1 MYEYVSKFPVRK
13 LQNADSAPAAEHIM
27 NQRFATFSSKSKSSG
42 DMSFLDEKIHERIFG
57 KPDKT
62 YILDES
68 KNGSETLLKIS
79 HGDANANYASDKP
92 AQMHSL
98 SCEQGM
104 DIRKRS
110 VALQRTETS
119 DTLPRETS
127 ETTVPRQAV
136 VQRALDTKGLNP
148 RKHSNIIEA
157 RNLWNVVFEELFSIL
172 PSTQQADFQKAVNEY
187 ENENLADSF
196 AIPNDENYAAMTSDF
211 VEKITA
217 YLRTRSSTGSMTA
230 AALAAGGSVH
240 VVKDTGGHTN
250 TQTRIAISTVR
261 GVEFFDTGETR
272 EHGKQTTRKKQH
284 KQKREKSDTEGAL
297 LIEQK
302 SIAAKVGKVC
312 QCLKENEMEGSAAVL
327 EKFMKDFG

>member
-13 LQNADSAPAAEHIM
+13 LQNADSAPAEEHIKH
-27 NQRFATFSSKSKSSG
+27 QRFATFSSKSKISE

-62 YILDES
+62 YIPDKS
-68 KNGSETLLKIS
+68 KNGAETFSKIS
-79 HGDANANYASDKP
+79 RSGARVDYDPDKP
-92 AQMHSL
+92 AQLHS
-98 SCEQGM
+98 
-104 DIRKRS
+104 
-110 VALQRTETS
+110 
-119 DTLPRETS
+119 LPRETS
-127 ETTVPRQAV
+127 ETTKPHKAV
-136 VQRALDTKGLNP
+136 VQRALDTKGLNHK
-148 RKHSNIIEA
+148 KHSNIIEA
-157 RNLWNVVFEELFSIL
+157 RNLWNIVFKELFSIL